1 MNHIPFGVVLSTFH
15 MMPGQSLRFYGLQS
29 WDRTNYLHI
38 LKMLL
43 YPDELFA
50 KNLPRCAVPVASQPF
65 GLQNTTHLMSFALR
79 ATQPCFTDPVIPSSF
94 ALLHCLSLRV
104 RLYSYPLV
112 SSIR

>member
-43 YPDELFA
+43 YPNELFA

-65 GLQNTTHLMSFALR
+65 GLQNTTHLMSFGLR
-79 ATQPCFTDPVIPSSF
+79 PNQPCFADPVIPSS
-94 ALLHCLSLRV
+94 LTLPSCLSLRGQTQ
-104 RLYSYPLV
+104 
-112 SSIR
+112 